1 MALVTGK
8 VGSVYIIDTST
19 PFTNEAATE
28 DGVTGIYEIDD
39 GGVLPWNPAVP
50 IVLSSGAFDLNYY
63 DKGVNWFEGKVKV
76 TSGIADLELDGEYV
90 DFQQV
95 GYISSWSLTLTAD
108 VGETTAIGDTWK
120 TNSALGKSATVSL
133 NRYRFDTLFDLTDG
147 EDVIL
152 LKLYETGEEGAGS
165 GFWITAIRSSFG
177 YNKAI
182 NAIDTETISFAVT
195 GNVLP
200 FTES

>member
-8 VGSVYIIDTST
+8 VGSVYIIDNSTS
-19 PFTNEAATE
+19 FAAEDASE
-28 DGVTGIYEIDD
+28 DGSTGIYEIDD
-39 GGVLPWNPAVP
+39 SLLIPWNPAVP
-50 IVLSSGAFDLNYY
+50 IVLSSGSFDLNYY

-76 TSGIADLELDGEYV
+76 TSGIANLTLTGENV

-152 LKLYETGEEGAGS
+152 LKLYETGEEGDGT
-165 GFWITAIRSSFG
+165 GFWITAIRNSFG

-200 FTES
+200 FEES